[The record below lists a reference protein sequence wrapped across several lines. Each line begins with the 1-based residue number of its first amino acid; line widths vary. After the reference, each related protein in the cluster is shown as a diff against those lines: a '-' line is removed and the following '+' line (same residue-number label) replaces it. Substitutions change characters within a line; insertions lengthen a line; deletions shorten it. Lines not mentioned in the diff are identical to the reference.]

1 MKKLYENIVV
11 DITVDISEL
20 DILTLSVGEGGGVE
34 RAWRTDADGA
44 VSNPNQ

>member
-20 DILTLSVGEGGGVE
+20 DILTLSVGEGEGVNFSWA
-34 RAWRTDADGA
+34 R
-44 VSNPNQ
+44 NPQQ